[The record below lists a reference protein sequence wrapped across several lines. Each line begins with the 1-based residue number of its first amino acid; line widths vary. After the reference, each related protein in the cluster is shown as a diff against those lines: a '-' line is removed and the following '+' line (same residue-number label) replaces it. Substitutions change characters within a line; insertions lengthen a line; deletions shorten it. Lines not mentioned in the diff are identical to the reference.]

1 MWDENSQWLTLLVHF
16 LIALS
21 TTGLY
26 WFLRNRAKAKRL
38 SKVERQNYGQPNDP
52 LELNPDTKMNKNL

>member
-1 MWDENSQWLTLLVHF
+1 MWEENSQWLTLLVHF

-26 WFLRNRAKAKRL
+26 WFMRYRAKAKRINL
-38 SKVERQNYGQPNDP
+38 EERKNCALKSNQLKINTDN
-52 LELNPDTKMNKNL
+52 KMNKNL